1 MLNLFSPPYPFHHL
15 KPEVFVLLGFRKCLA
30 YFVRQ
35 PQRNLFLSGILF
47 IVLGQLSSLNLNW
60 ILFFMN
66 WANSKTFRFFS
77 YSEIYDLLLRL
88 YQSHWLII
96 LLLFFPL
103 STLFLVAVLL
113 FAEGV
118 NFCQKQHVLNEMWCI
133 CARYRPEC
141 LEIALRVI
149 GFGGIIYRRANKSCG

>member
-1 MLNLFSPPYPFHHL
+1 MYCWDSENAWHILSANRSGIFF
-15 KPEVFVLLGFRKCLA
+15 
-30 YFVRQ
+30 
-35 PQRNLFLSGILF
+35 SGILF

-66 WANSKTFRFFS
+66 WANSKTFLVFLILKYMTYCCAS
-77 YSEIYDLLLRL
+77 IKVIGLL
-88 YQSHWLII
+88 YYYY
-96 LLLFFPL
+96 FFPL

-133 CARYRPEC
+133 CAGYRPEC

>member
-1 MLNLFSPPYPFHHL
+1 MLNLFSPPLPFL
-15 KPEVFVLLGFRKCLA
+15 SSKARGICIAGIQKILGIFCPPTA
-30 YFVRQ
+30 AEF
-35 PQRNLFLSGILF
+35 FFSGILF

-96 LLLFFPL
+96 LLLFFPPL
-103 STLFLVAVLL
+103 VFISRRRPPFCRRREFLPKTSCVKRNVMYL
-113 FAEGV
+113 
-118 NFCQKQHVLNEMWCI
+118 CWI
-133 CARYRPEC
+133 SP
-141 LEIALRVI
+141 RVSWNCVES
-149 GFGGIIYRRANKSCG
+149 YWVWWHNL

>member
-1 MLNLFSPPYPFHHL
+1 M
-15 KPEVFVLLGFRKCLA
+15 LGFRKCLA

-35 PQRNLFLSGILF
+35 PQRNFFLWNFIYCLRSVEFVEFELDFVLHELSQQQNVSFFFLILKYMTYCCAS
-47 IVLGQLSSLNLNW
+47 IKVIG
-60 ILFFMN
+60 
-66 WANSKTFRFFS
+66 
-77 YSEIYDLLLRL
+77 LL
-88 YQSHWLII
+88 YYYY
-96 LLLFFPL
+96 FFPL

-133 CARYRPEC
+133 CAGYRPEC

-149 GFGGIIYRRANKSCG
+149 GFGGIIYRRANKICG